1 MASQVYKTLAKIVGI
16 VLILG
21 GAVAIFA
28 GNFTGGFIKSQL
40 EDQAVVLPTEEAI
53 DAQLESGRIQ
63 QEDADAIRPVAG
75 EAVTTGKQAE
85 IFANHY
91 IYAHMKAGVAGAGLP
106 EGTTYATVGG
116 ITSEKTAE
124 LTEEVAADNPDAD
137 EATVAKLVQA
147 EINDPMT
154 EYALAEEVASLNDLR
169 YSTLLDGNTLR
180 GMLLNAYGWG
190 MIGTI
195 ATWAGIG
202 AIVIGLALTAF
213 GFLYKGRKD
222 EVVVREDRVDHA

>member
-1 MASQVYKTLAKIVGI
+1 MAAQVYKTLAKIVGI
-16 VLILG
+16 ILILV
-21 GAVAIFA
+21 GAVAIYA

-63 QEDADAIRPVAG
+63 QDDADALRPVAG

-91 IYAHMKAGVAGAGLP
+91 IQAHMKAAVAGAGLP
-106 EGTTYATVGG
+106 EDTTFATVGG
-116 ITSEKTAE
+116 ITGEKTNE
-124 LTEEVAADNPDAD
+124 LAEEVAADNPDAD
-137 EATVAKLVQA
+137 EATVAKLVQV
-147 EINDPMT
+147 EINDPLT
-154 EYALAEEVASLNDLR
+154 DYPLAEEVAALDDLR

-190 MIGTI
+190 MVGTI

-202 AIVIGLALTAF
+202 AIIVGIALTAF
-213 GFLYKGRKD
+213 GFMYKGR
-222 EVVVREDRVDHA
+222 REEEAVRVDRA